1 MEFRDQE
8 WSNGVG
14 ELDGMKCLVRR
25 NESLLKYD
33 RAARPFVL
41 MVSLVYE
48 NIDPEGFPTDESEL
62 NLADFAEESIADLFA
77 EEFDAWFGMSVTS
90 DGTRDLFFFL
100 PSSVSDEKLE
110 EAINSVEPP
119 LDYDFFITEDAEW
132 VPYELMA

>member
-8 WSNGVG
+8 WSDGVS

-25 NESLLKYD
+25 NVSLLKYD

-48 NIDPEGFPTDESEL
+48 NIDSEGFPTDESEL
-62 NLADFAEESIADLFA
+62 NLADFAEELIADLFS

-100 PSSVSDEKLE
+100 PSSVDDEKLE

-119 LDYDFFITEDAEW
+119 LDYDFFITEDGEW
-132 VPYELMA
+132 VPYERMA

>member
-8 WSNGVG
+8 WTNGVS

-48 NIDPEGFPTDESEL
+48 NVDPEGFPTDDAEL
-62 NLADFAEESIADLFA
+62 NFADFAEESIADLFA

-100 PSSVSDEKLE
+100 PSSATDEKLE
-110 EAINSVEPP
+110 EAINAIDPP

-132 VPYELMA
+132 VPYELMS